1 MKMKPTEPELSI
13 PMDSSDKDALGRALA
28 ELFDTIP
35 STKVLHPSYSF
46 VFQQCADAV
55 LENNRHYRGASDAT
69 MEIVRNQVTL
79 EIRRHIIALRKASM
93 QHQEK

>member
-1 MKMKPTEPELSI
+1 
-13 PMDSSDKDALGRALA
+13 MDSSDKDALGRSLA
-28 ELFDTIP
+28 EVFDTIP
-35 STKVLHPSYSF
+35 SARVLHPSYSF